1 MTRPATS
8 GAGSSSAL
16 FQPFRI
22 RDLTLQHRLW
32 IAPMCQYS
40 VELEDGVPTDW
51 HLVHLGG
58 LALGRPGLLLT
69 EATAVSP
76 EGRISPQDTGIW
88 NDEQVHAYRRIV
100 DFAHAAGTPMAVQL
114 AHAGRKGS
122 TYRPWSSESGTVPP
136 SAGGWTAVG
145 PSAIAFPQYAVPQA
159 LDAAG
164 LAKVVGDFA
173 AAAGRAVAAG
183 FDAVELH
190 AAHGYLLHEFLSPV
204 SNLRT
209 DEYGGSLENRAR
221 LLLEVV
227 RAVRDAIGPGVP
239 LLVRFSATDWRDDG
253 WTVQE
258 TSAVA
263 RSAAEAG
270 ADVMDVSSG
279 GNAPAPIPVG
289 PLYQVP
295 LAAEVRRDAG
305 VPVTAVGLIT
315 TAEQAEQVVA
325 SGQADAVMVAR
336 AALRDPHFALNA
348 AAELGAEITWPAQYE
363 RASAL

>member
-1 MTRPATS
+1 MR
-8 GAGSSSAL
+8 SAL
-16 FQPFRI
+16 FQPIRI
-22 RDLTLQHRLW
+22 RDLTVQHRLW
-32 IAPMCQYS
+32 VAPMCQYS
-40 VELEDGVPTDW
+40 VERQDGAPTDW
-51 HLVHLGG
+51 HLVHLGA

-88 NDEQVHAYRRIV
+88 NDEQVLAWRRIT

-114 AHAGRKGS
+114 AHAGRKAS
-122 TYRPWSSESGTVPP
+122 TYRPWAADRGTVP
-136 SAGGWTAVG
+136 SSSGGWVAVG
-145 PSAIAFPQYAVPQA
+145 PSAVAFPHYDIPRA
-159 LDAAG
+159 LDHAG
-164 LAKVVGDFA
+164 LSKVVSDFA
-173 AAAGRAVAAG
+173 AAARRSITAG

-209 DEYGGSLENRAR
+209 DRYGGSLENRAR

-227 RAVRDAIGPGVP
+227 RAVRDAVGEAVP

-258 TSAVA
+258 TSTVSRWAV
-263 RSAAEAG
+263 EAG

-279 GNAPAPIPVG
+279 GNAPAAIPVG

-325 SGQADAVMVAR
+325 SGHADAVMIAR

-363 RASAL
+363 RAAR